1 MEKADG
7 EARLWRRNV
16 FAHVPRAPCPSEQMR
31 QEWTAGS
38 LVKNLIIFRISEVDK
53 SQRWFDFSTQWSKES
68 M

>member
-7 EARLWRRNV
+7 EARFWRRNV
-16 FAHVPRAPCPSEQMR
+16 FAHVLRAPCPSEQMK

-53 SQRWFDFSTQWSKES
+53 S
-68 M
+68 